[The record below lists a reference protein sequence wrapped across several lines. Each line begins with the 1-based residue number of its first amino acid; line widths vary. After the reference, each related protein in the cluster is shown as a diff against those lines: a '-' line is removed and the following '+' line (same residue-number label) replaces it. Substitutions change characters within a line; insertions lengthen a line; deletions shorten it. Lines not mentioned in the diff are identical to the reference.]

1 MKAQDAMFE
10 TLQELG
16 NCVRAFGGYR
26 QSAVLTGGL
35 VPFMYRHLPE
45 LAGRTAQPA
54 LLTFDLD
61 WTVPTPLNLAGESL
75 DKQLTDSGFV
85 VVLGGQ
91 EPPHVMQYQPA
102 RYGDVR
108 GPVYIEFLTPRKG
121 GAEVRGEDRTVLEVQ
136 AGLNAQA
143 LPYLELLLHTPL
155 PFDASAISATG
166 LEKGTEIL
174 LPDPMAYI
182 LQKVLARRRRKPNK
196 KGTDQALI
204 YDVVVLSRGK
214 WSDMH
219 TALTALQSAGFPSTW
234 FNRARENL
242 TSLYSSPESDGPVE
256 VARIYNGFMGAGA
269 VRETTI
275 HRLMQRF
282 LDALGWA

>member
-1 MKAQDAMFE
+1 MKAQDSMFE

-16 NCVRAFGGYR
+16 NCVRAFGDYR

-35 VPFMYRHLPE
+35 VPLMYRYLPE
-45 LAGRTAQPA
+45 FAGRTVRPA

-61 WTVPTPLNLAGESL
+61 WTVPTPLNLAGEFL

-85 VVLGGQ
+85 VLLGGQ

-121 GAEVRGEDRTVLEVQ
+121 GAEVRGQDRTVLEVQ

-143 LPYLELLLHTPL
+143 LPYLDLLLNAPL
-155 PFDASAISATG
+155 PFDVSVIPETG
-166 LEKGTEIL
+166 LRKSTQIL
-174 LPDPMAYI
+174 LPDPMAYV
-182 LQKVLARRRRKPNK
+182 LQKVLARNRRKPNK
-196 KGTDQALI
+196 KETDQAHI
-204 YDVVVLSRGK
+204 YDVVALWSGR

-219 TALTALQSAGFPSTW
+219 ATLMTLQDAGFPSTW
-234 FNRARENL
+234 FYRARENL
-242 TSLYSSPESDGPVE
+242 ASLYSSPESDGPVE
-256 VARIYNGFMGAGA
+256 VARIYNGFMGPGA
-269 VRETTI
+269 LREAI
-275 HRLMQRF
+275 IYKLMQQF
-282 LDALGWA
+282 LGAIGWK